1 MMDVLVEK
9 RGHILLIG
17 WNRPKKY
24 NALTV
29 AMFHELVRA
38 YHQLQTDD
46 DLRVAV
52 VYGEGDHFT
61 AGLQLDDWTEVL
73 SGGQLPELA
82 DDEIDPYG
90 LTGEP
95 LRKPVITAV
104 KGLCYTAGVEL
115 MLNSDIR
122 VAADNTRFA
131 QLEVQRGFHACGG
144 ATLRL
149 PQEIGWSNAQRY
161 LLTGDEW
168 TAQQA
173 LQWGMVQEVVSPEE
187 VLPTALAIAERI
199 AKAAPL
205 GVQGSLM
212 SSKYVRIQGE
222 AESKGRMMTDLLP
235 IMASDDMK
243 EGVMS
248 FLERREANFK
258 GK

>member
-1 MMDVLVEK
+1 MDVIVEK

-29 AMFHELVRA
+29 AMFHELARA
-38 YHQLQTDD
+38 YHRLQNDD
-46 DLRVAV
+46 ELRVAV

-61 AGLQLDDWTEVL
+61 AGLQLDDWTEAL
-73 SGGQLPELA
+73 SGGQGPQLG
-82 DDEIDPYG
+82 DDEIDPFG
-90 LTGEP
+90 MGGEI
-95 LRKPVITAV
+95 LRKPVVMAV
-104 KGLCYTAGVEL
+104 KGLCFTAGVEL

-122 VAADNTRFA
+122 IAADNTRFA

-149 PQEIGWSNAQRY
+149 PQEMGWSNAQRY

-168 TAQQA
+168 NAQQA
-173 LQWGMVQEVVSPEE
+173 LGWGMIQEVVAPDQ
-187 VLPTALAIAERI
+187 VLPTALAIAEKV

-212 SSKYVRIQGE
+212 SSKYVRLQGE
-222 AESKGRMMTDLLP
+222 TESKARLFNDLKP
-235 IMASDDMK
+235 IMESDDMR
-243 EGVMS
+243 EGVAS
-248 FLERREANFK
+248 FLERREAVFT

>member
-1 MMDVLVEK
+1 MDVLVEK

-29 AMFHELVRA
+29 AMFHELARA

-90 LTGEP
+90 LTGDV

-104 KGLCYTAGVEL
+104 KGLWGPR
-115 MLNSDIR
+115 D
-122 VAADNTRFA
+122 FA
-131 QLEVQRGFHACGG
+131 
-144 ATLRL
+144 
-149 PQEIGWSNAQRY
+149 
-161 LLTGDEW
+161 
-168 TAQQA
+168 
-173 LQWGMVQEVVSPEE
+173 
-187 VLPTALAIAERI
+187 
-199 AKAAPL
+199 
-205 GVQGSLM
+205 
-212 SSKYVRIQGE
+212 SKYCKNR
-222 AESKGRMMTDLLP
+222 
-235 IMASDDMK
+235 
-243 EGVMS
+243 
-248 FLERREANFK
+248 
-258 GK
+258 

>member
-1 MMDVLVEK
+1 MDVLVEK

-29 AMFHELVRA
+29 AMFHELAKA
-38 YHQLQTDD
+38 YYQLQTDD
-46 DLRVAV
+46 ELRVAV

-61 AGLQLDDWTEVL
+61 AGLQLDDWTDEL
-73 SGGQLPELA
+73 GGGEPMQLPEG
-82 DDEIDPYG
+82 EIDPFG
-90 LTGEP
+90 MSGEI
-95 LRKPVITAV
+95 LRKPVIMAV
-104 KGLCYTAGVEL
+104 KGLCFTAGVEL

-122 VAADNTRFA
+122 IAADNTRFA

-149 PQEIGWSNAQRY
+149 PQEMGWSNAQRY

-173 LQWGMVQEVVSPEE
+173 LGWGMVQEVVTPEE
-187 VLPTALAIAERI
+187 LMPTAMAIAEKV

-212 SSKYVRIQGE
+212 SSKYVRLPAE
-222 AESKGRMMTDLLP
+222 AESKERMFRDLKP
-235 IMASDDMK
+235 IMDSDDMK
-243 EGVMS
+243 EGVAS
-248 FLERREANFK
+248 FLERREAVFT

>member
-1 MMDVLVEK
+1 MDVIVEK

-29 AMFHELVRA
+29 AMFHELARA
-38 YHQLQTDD
+38 YHRLQNDD
-46 DLRVAV
+46 ELRVAV

-61 AGLQLDDWTEVL
+61 AGLQLDDWTEAL
-73 SGGQLPELA
+73 SGGQGPQLA
-82 DDEIDPYG
+82 DDEIDPFG
-90 LTGEP
+90 MGGEI
-95 LRKPVITAV
+95 LRKPVVMAV
-104 KGLCYTAGVEL
+104 KGLCFTAGVEL

-122 VAADNTRFA
+122 IAADNTRFA

-149 PQEIGWSNAQRY
+149 PQEMGWSNAQRY

-168 TAQQA
+168 NAQQA
-173 LQWGMVQEVVSPEE
+173 LGWGMIQEVVAPDQ
-187 VLPTALAIAERI
+187 VLPTALAIAEKV
-199 AKAAPL
+199 ANAAPL

-212 SSKYVRIQGE
+212 SSKYVRLQGE
-222 AESKGRMMTDLLP
+222 AESKARLFNDLKP
-235 IMASDDMK
+235 IMESDDMK
-243 EGVMS
+243 EGVAS
-248 FLERREANFK
+248 FLERRKAVFT

>member
-1 MMDVLVEK
+1 MDVKVEK

-29 AMFHELVRA
+29 AMFHELARA
-38 YHQLQTDD
+38 FHQLQNDD
-46 DLRVAV
+46 ELRVAV

-61 AGLQLDDWTEVL
+61 AGLQLDDWTDEL
-73 SGGQLPELA
+73 GGGEAPQMA
-82 DDEIDPYG
+82 DDEIDPFG
-90 LTGEP
+90 MTGEI

-104 KGLCYTAGVEL
+104 KGLCFTAGVEL

-122 VAADNTRFA
+122 IAGDNTRFA

-149 PQEIGWSNAQRY
+149 PQEMGWSNAQRY

-168 TAQQA
+168 NAQQA
-173 LQWGMVQEVVSPEE
+173 LGWGMVQEVVAPDE
-187 VLPTALAIAERI
+187 VLPTALAIAEKV

-212 SSKYVRIQGE
+212 SSKYVRLPAE
-222 AESKGRMMTDLLP
+222 TESKERMYRDLKP
-235 IMASDDMK
+235 IMDSDDMK
-243 EGVMS
+243 EGVAS
-248 FLERREANFK
+248 FMERREAVFS

>member
-1 MMDVLVEK
+1 MDVIVEK
-9 RGHILLIG
+9 RGHVLLIG

-29 AMFHELVRA
+29 AMFHELARA
-38 YHQLQTDD
+38 YHRLQNDD

-61 AGLQLDDWTEVL
+61 AGLQLDDWTDEL
-73 SGGQLPELA
+73 GGGQELQMP
-82 DDEIDPYG
+82 DGEIDPFG
-90 LTGEP
+90 MSGEI

-104 KGLCYTAGVEL
+104 KGLCFTAGVEL

-122 VAADNTRFA
+122 IAADNTRFA

-149 PQEIGWSNAQRY
+149 PQEMGWSNAQRY

-168 TAQQA
+168 TAEQA
-173 LQWGMVQEVVSPEE
+173 LGWGMVQQVVPADELMSA
-187 VLPTALAIAERI
+187 ALAIAEKV

-212 SSKYVRIQGE
+212 SSKYVRLQAE
-222 AESKGRMMTDLLP
+222 TESKARMFSDLKP
-235 IMASDDMK
+235 IMESDDMK
-243 EGVMS
+243 EGIAS
-248 FLERREANFK
+248 FLERREAVFT

>member
-1 MMDVLVEK
+1 MDVKIEK
-9 RGHILLIG
+9 QGHILLIG

-29 AMFHELVRA
+29 AMFHELARA
-38 YHQLQTDD
+38 YHQLQNDD

-61 AGLQLDDWTEVL
+61 AGLQLDDWEDEL
-73 SGGQLPELA
+73 SGGEAPQMLEG
-82 DDEIDPYG
+82 EIDPFG
-90 LTGEP
+90 MTGEI
-95 LRKPVITAV
+95 LRKPVVMAV

-115 MLNSDIR
+115 MLNSEIR

-131 QLEVQRGFHACGG
+131 QLEVKRGFHACGG

-149 PQEIGWSNAQRY
+149 QQEIGWANAQRY

-168 TAQQA
+168 NAQQA
-173 LQWGMVQEVVSPEE
+173 LEWGMVQEVVAPED
-187 VLPTALAIAERI
+187 VLPTAMALAEKI

-212 SSKYVRIQGE
+212 SSKYVKLQSE
-222 AESKGRMMTDLLP
+222 AESKARMYSDLKP
-235 IMASDDMK
+235 IMESEDMK
-243 EGVMS
+243 EGVAS
-248 FLERREANFK
+248 FLERREAVFT

>member
-1 MMDVLVEK
+1 MDVIVEK
-9 RGHILLIG
+9 RGHVLLIG

-29 AMFHELVRA
+29 AMFHELARA
-38 YHQLQTDD
+38 YHRLQNDD

-61 AGLQLDDWTEVL
+61 AGLQLDDWADEL
-73 SGGQLPELA
+73 GGGQELQMP
-82 DDEIDPYG
+82 DGEIDPFG
-90 LTGEP
+90 MSGEI

-104 KGLCYTAGVEL
+104 KGLCFTAGVEL

-122 VAADNTRFA
+122 IAADNTRFA

-149 PQEIGWSNAQRY
+149 PQEMGWSNAQRY

-168 TAQQA
+168 TAEQA
-173 LQWGMVQEVVSPEE
+173 LGWGMVQQVVPADELMSA
-187 VLPTALAIAERI
+187 ALAMAEKV

-212 SSKYVRIQGE
+212 SSKYVRLQAE
-222 AESKGRMMTDLLP
+222 TESKARMFSDLKP
-235 IMASDDMK
+235 IMESDDMK
-243 EGVMS
+243 EGIAS
-248 FLERREANFK
+248 FLERREAVFT